1 MSSRGS
7 GQAIEQRKEDNAAEW
22 FAPWPEDTKPYSG
35 EWPYWLPLGW
45 RQGNWAVRWIRGRL
59 EPNGGVGWFPQTY
72 VKRIFEETESV
83 LVEDSASGILVAL
96 DKTFL
101 CL

>member
-1 MSSRGS
+1 MERRQLEG
-7 GQAIEQRKEDNAAEW
+7 GRAHEDATDVHSIGTLTSQ
-22 FAPWPEDTKPYSG
+22 DTIPASTDLCPFT
-35 EWPYWLPLGW
+35 WNS
-45 RQGNWAVRWIRGRL
+45 NWAVRWIRGRL

-72 VKRIFEETESV
+72 VERIFEETESV